1 MTRFVTFTPK
11 KTKDNESELKY
22 EMRKQFKRAPYD
34 VALKLE
40 VAFYMRRPKSKKK
53 ALFHTVKYDLDNL
66 VKQVADS
73 GNGILWKDDST
84 IVEIHA
90 TKQYS
95 PKEDGYIVLNITPL
109 EDEIKKT
116 PKPKP

>member
-1 MTRFVTFTPK
+1 
-11 KTKDNESELKY
+11 
-22 EMRKQFKRAPYD
+22 MRKEFKRAPYE
-34 VALKLE
+34 VALKVE
-40 VAFYMRRPKSKKK
+40 VALYFTRPKNKKK
-53 ALFHTVKYDLDNL
+53 ALFYVVRPDLDNGL
-66 VKQVADS
+66 KGIFDA
-73 GNGILWKDDST
+73 GNGILWRDDSI
-84 IVEIHA
+84 IVEIHS

>member
-22 EMRKQFKRAPYD
+22 EMRKQFKRQPFD

-40 VAFYMRRPKSKKK
+40 VAFYMRRPKSRKK
-53 ALFHTVKYDLDNL
+53 ALFHKVKWDLDNL
-66 VKQVADS
+66 IKQLSDA
-73 GNGILWKDDST
+73 GNGILWKDDSI
-84 IVEIHA
+84 IVEIHT
-90 TKQYS
+90 TKSYS
-95 PKEDGYIVLNITPL
+95 PKESGYIVLNITPL
-109 EDEIKKT
+109 EDETKKT